1 MQKKLT
7 ISIDETIYSGLYD
20 KIGKGKISKFIEDLV
35 RPYVTERA
43 LEKAYLDLSKDA
55 ERENEAP
62 EWSENLITDVT
73 W

>member
-35 RPYVTERA
+35 RPYVTERS

-55 ERENEAP
+55 ERENEAL